1 MKLNKI
7 LETCLY
13 TTNLK
18 EAEHFYSHIL
28 KLDMIKSEEGRHLFY
43 KCGKG
48 MLLIFNPDHTQHNQ
62 TQVNGD
68 LIPLHGTKGNGHIA
82 FSVEDY
88 DQWQDWLRQNNVE
101 IESVVTWPNG
111 AESTYFRDPAGNSV
125 ELVQADIWDLT

>member
-1 MKLNKI
+1 MTLKKI

-13 TTNLK
+13 AENLD
-18 EAEHFYSHIL
+18 EAEHFYTHIL
-28 KLDMIKSEEGRHLFY
+28 KLQMIKSEEGRHLFY

-48 MLLIFNPDHTQHNQ
+48 MLLIFNPNHTQNKQ

-68 LIPLHGTKGNGHIA
+68 LIPLHGAKGNGHIA

-88 DQWQDWLRQNNVE
+88 DQWKDWLRQNDVV
-101 IESVVTWPNG
+101 IESIVTWPNG
-111 AESTYFRDPAGNSV
+111 VESTYFRDPAGNSV